1 MAKQEWGT
9 KRLCPSCGV
18 KYYDLRRNP
27 VTCPKCDSAYPTPP
41 ASKARRAAT
50 VKAVA
55 EPPVAVAK
63 VEPPVV
69 VVKLDQVDAVAAAA
83 DVPDAADKDGEGGT
97 GSDGKKA
104 GKGSDLI
111 EDVSEL
117 GEDADDMAK
126 VIDGIS
132 KDEP

>member
-50 VKAVA
+50 VKAVPEPAPPVAVA
-55 EPPVAVAK
+55 EPPVA
-63 VEPPVV
+63 
-69 VVKLDQVDAVAAAA
+69 VVKLDQVDATVAAGA
-83 DVPDAADKDGEGGT
+83 PDAADKDGEGGT

-104 GKGSDLI
+104 DKGADVI

-117 GEDADDMAK
+117 GEDANDMAE
-126 VIDGIS
+126 VINGIS
-132 KDEP
+132 KDER